1 MQKICRLCKEKLPA
15 MESCTCRTLRYSSD
29 YVPRIRFGDE
39 EYNWG
44 TRQCP
49 DCGVLLGSYH
59 HENCTCEI
67 CPMCG
72 DLLNQCDCDGQYVN
86 NHLEVT

>member
-1 MQKICRLCKEKLPA
+1 MKKKCSLCNEKLPA
-15 MESCTCRTLRYSSD
+15 MESCTCRTLRYGSD

-44 TRQCP
+44 TRRCP
-49 DCGVLLGSYH
+49 DCGVLSGSYH

-72 DLLNQCDCDGQYVN
+72 ELLNQCDCEGLY
-86 NHLEVT
+86 EK